1 MDLAIQEGH
10 VPVLTLLYSYI
21 DHNFNCQTVTLVKI
35 DLLLYVIAVTFI
47 IVMYMCFHRNL
58 MSVTSSPRL
67 CTAQLVAIYAP
78 CPKPAEMNS
87 AVCLFL
93 LTCLLTGAQCRPN
106 GAPNSACD
114 GVGPN
119 PAAHGAGP
127 QNTIAP
133 FVLTV
138 LPTNGNYTPGMSYTG
153 KCLLSDYIRYMM
165 GKMFAQVVLVSRSRA
180 RVLLPLHF
188 TPGRKR
194 SGYTRL
200 MVKVLY
206 FQIKHCRHDEWGWKL
221 GTYVGW
227 EMAV

>member
-1 MDLAIQEGH
+1 
-10 VPVLTLLYSYI
+10 
-21 DHNFNCQTVTLVKI
+21 
-35 DLLLYVIAVTFI
+35 
-47 IVMYMCFHRNL
+47 
-58 MSVTSSPRL
+58 
-67 CTAQLVAIYAP
+67 
-78 CPKPAEMNS
+78 MNS

-93 LTCLLTGAQCRPN
+93 LTCLLTVAQCRPN

-180 RVLLPLHF
+180 RVLPSILRR
-188 TPGRKR
+188 GE
-194 SGYTRL
+194 SGQAT
-200 MVKVLY
+200 
-206 FQIKHCRHDEWGWKL
+206 QD
-221 GTYVGW
+221 
-227 EMAV
+227 